1 VSRSVSAASAITVIL
16 GGALAGVAF
25 GAAGGTELS
34 RTTIVE
40 VLAVIAGA
48 LVVAAALLWGRRGPL
63 YGATSLVMFG
73 FLALLTS
80 LSVLWSIVP
89 ELSYIEAGRTLTYL
103 VIFAAAIAG
112 ARLAPRASQPVLAGI
127 LLGAMLPVAYA
138 IASRIWPGT
147 LAENELSNRLG
158 APFQYWNAV
167 GTVAALAIPAALWLG
182 SRRTGNLLAR
192 AAAYPAIGLCVLAI
206 LLTQSRGALAA
217 AVIGAVI
224 WFAVVPLRLRSIPVV
239 LVPSLAA
246 GAVGAWALSKDAFSK
261 SLQPLAAKEAV
272 AGEFGLFVLLM
283 CLVLLAVGYAI
294 NMGDARGIVPIR
306 AQRRIGVVAV
316 VVACLV
322 PLVAFTSV
330 AFSDRGLSGTF
341 DDKVSELTSET
352 EVAPDEGGDRV
363 FAAAS
368 TRGKYWREADRVFD
382 ERPSIGVGAGSFAVA
397 RLRVRSDPAV
407 TRHAHGFV
415 PQTMADLGVLGV
427 IVTSLLLVAWIVAAL
442 RATALLPRR
451 IPFLDRNRDEAE
463 LPARRDWDGERIAL
477 VALGLVAVVFGLQ
490 SIIDWTWF
498 IPGPMAMALVAAGF
512 VAGRGPLD
520 AMATA
525 QPRPPEP
532 RPRRPSTERIV
543 AASAVLLCGLLVAW
557 AVWQPEASDRATN
570 DALALSDERR
580 YDEALERAQDAADIN
595 PLTPDPLLVAA
606 SIDTAAGRETA
617 ARLSLERAVLRY
629 PGDPQTWYRLAAF
642 QLGTLDDPEAALD
655 TLQGALYLDPYSPRN
670 RQLFLDARARR
681 REQQTLEAR
690 REARRQAQR
699 AEQP

>member
-1 VSRSVSAASAITVIL
+1 M
-16 GGALAGVAF
+16 
-25 GAAGGTELS
+25 
-34 RTTIVE
+34 
-40 VLAVIAGA
+40 VIAGT

-112 ARLAPRASQPVLAGI
+112 ARLAPRATQPVLGGI
-127 LLGAMLPVAYA
+127 LIGAMLPVAYA

-224 WFAVVPLRLRSIPVV
+224 WFAVVLLRLRSIPVV

-272 AGEFGLFVLLM
+272 AGEFGLFVLLL

-316 VVACLV
+316 VVARLV

-330 AFSDRGLSGTF
+330 AFSTAGCPAPRRQGLGAHQRDRGRTGGRRRSRVRGRLDSR
-341 DDKVSELTSET
+341 
-352 EVAPDEGGDRV
+352 EVLARGRPRVRRAAVDRGRRGLVRRGAPACPHRPGGHAPR
-363 FAAAS
+363 
-368 TRGKYWREADRVFD
+368 
-382 ERPSIGVGAGSFAVA
+382 A
-397 RLRVRSDPAV
+397 RLRAPDDGR
-407 TRHAHGFV
+407 
-415 PQTMADLGVLGV
+415 
-427 IVTSLLLVAWIVAAL
+427 
-442 RATALLPRR
+442 PRG
-451 IPFLDRNRDEAE
+451 
-463 LPARRDWDGERIAL
+463 ARRDRHEPAAG
-477 VALGLVAVVFGLQ
+477 GLDRGGAAGHRSAAAPDPV
-490 SIIDWTWF
+490 
-498 IPGPMAMALVAAGF
+498 PGPQPRRGGATRAARLGRRANSAGRARAGGRGVRPAVDHRLDLVHSGPVAMALVAAGF

-520 AMATA
+520 ALATA

-532 RPRRPSTERIV
+532 PRDVPPRSGSSRRRRCCSVACWWRGRYGSPRPRTGPPTTRSPCPTNAATTRRSNEPRTPPTSTRSRPTRCWWRHRSTRPPAGDRRPAEPRAGGAPLPRRPPDLV
-543 AASAVLLCGLLVAW
+543 PPGGLPA
-557 AVWQPEASDRATN
+557 R
-570 DALALSDERR
+570 DARR
-580 YDEALERAQDAADIN
+580 
-595 PLTPDPLLVAA
+595 P
-606 SIDTAAGRETA
+606 GR
-617 ARLSLERAVLRY
+617 R
-629 PGDPQTWYRLAAF
+629 
-642 QLGTLDDPEAALD
+642 LD
-655 TLQGALYLDPYSPRN
+655 TLRGALYLDPHSPRN

-690 REARRQAQR
+690 REAERQAQR
-699 AEQP
+699 AESRRRCPGTLRPYRPASASSVPPAAPQRHHLETELRQQSPQRAR

>member
-1 VSRSVSAASAITVIL
+1 ML
-16 GGALAGVAF
+16 
-25 GAAGGTELS
+25 
-34 RTTIVE
+34 
-40 VLAVIAGA
+40 
-48 LVVAAALLWGRRGPL
+48 
-63 YGATSLVMFG
+63 G

-112 ARLAPRASQPVLAGI
+112 ARLAPRATQPVLGGI
-127 LLGAMLPVAYA
+127 LIGAMLPVAYA
-138 IASRIWPGT
+138 IASRIWPGNARRERALQPPRRALPVLERRGHGGRAGHPSRAVARLATDRQPARARRRLSRNRT
-147 LAENELSNRLG
+147 LRAG
-158 APFQYWNAV
+158 HPAYAV
-167 GTVAALAIPAALWLG
+167 ARRARCGGHRSGDLVRGGPVAAAQHP
-182 SRRTGNLLAR
+182 
-192 AAAYPAIGLCVLAI
+192 
-206 LLTQSRGALAA
+206 RGA
-217 AVIGAVI
+217 GAV
-224 WFAVVPLRLRSIPVV
+224 
-239 LVPSLAA
+239 AA

-272 AGEFGLFVLLM
+272 AGDFGLFVLLL

-294 NMGDARGIVPIR
+294 SMGDARGIAPIR

-316 VVACLV
+316 AARLV

-330 AFSDRGLSGTF
+330 AFSTAGCPAPGRQGLGAHQRDRGRT
-341 DDKVSELTSET
+341 
-352 EVAPDEGGDRV
+352 GGRRGSV

-397 RLRVRSDPAV
+397 RLRVRTDPAV

-427 IVTSLLLVAWIVAAL
+427 IVTSLLLVAWIVAA

-451 IPFLDRNRDEAE
+451 ILFLDRNRDEAE
-463 LPARRDWDGERIAL
+463 LPARRDWDGERTAL
-477 VALGLVAVVFGLQ
+477 VALGLVAVVFGCAVDHRL
-490 SIIDWTWF
+490 D
-498 IPGPMAMALVAAGF
+498 LVHSRPWRWRSWRQVSWLAAG
-512 VAGRGPLD
+512 RWTPW
-520 AMATA
+520 
-525 QPRPPEP
+525 RPP
-532 RPRRPSTERIV
+532 
-543 AASAVLLCGLLVAW
+543 AASARAAPGTSLHGADRRGVGGAALWPAGGVG
-557 AVWQPEASDRATN
+557 VWQPEASDRATN

-617 ARLSLERAVLRY
+617 ARQSSSGRCSATPATPRPGTAWRPSSSGRSTTRTPPSTPFGRALSRS
-629 PGDPQTWYRLAAF
+629 PLAA
-642 QLGTLDDPEAALD
+642 QPPAL
-655 TLQGALYLDPYSPRN
+655 PRCPCT
-670 RQLFLDARARR
+670 RR

-690 REARRQAQR
+690 REAERQAQR